1 MPSVFFIGLQ
11 LIKYMK
17 QGLGILL
24 IAALLISIPSCRVL
38 YPNLMFQQ
46 KQYQYFELAQKQI
59 DQYVIQ
65 PGDEI
70 SLRIFA
76 RDGFRLIDVVG
87 STSVGAAGSTG
98 VTAGGTVSLTYLVD
112 NEGFA
117 RLPVVG
123 ELFVKGYTEKELNR
137 ILADKFAGLFIDPFV
152 IARVENR
159 RAFVF
164 KGSSGNLVSLNNGPT
179 NLLEVIAKSGGMQD
193 NSKAYKIK
201 VIRGDLKNPQ
211 VILIDLST
219 LEGLRRADLIIQSND
234 IIYIEEKRANVATQ
248 ILAEISPYLGFV
260 TTIATVILLAKTYG
274 K

>member
-1 MPSVFFIGLQ
+1 
-11 LIKYMK
+11 MK
-17 QGLGILL
+17 QVLGIF
-24 IAALLISIPSCRVL
+24 IVAALLISMPSCRLL
-38 YPNLMFQQ
+38 YPSLMFQQ

-65 PGDEI
+65 PGDEMTLHI
-70 SLRIFA
+70 YA

-87 STSVGAAGSTG
+87 SANISNAANAGANSPLSYA
-98 VTAGGTVSLTYLVD
+98 TVDYLVD
-112 NEGFA
+112 NEGFV

-137 ILADKFAGLFIDPFV
+137 ILADKFSGLFVDPFV
-152 IARVENR
+152 IAKVDNR
-159 RAFVF
+159 RALVF
-164 KGSSGNLVSLNNGPT
+164 KGSTGGVISLNDGPT
-179 NLLEVIAKSGGMQD
+179 NLLEVIAKAGGLED
-193 NSKAYKIK
+193 NAKAYKIK

-219 LEGLRRADLIIQSND
+219 MEGVRKADLIIQSND
-234 IIYIEEKRANVATQ
+234 IIYIETKRTSVAAQ
-248 ILAEISPYLGFV
+248 VLNEIAPYLSFV

>member
-1 MPSVFFIGLQ
+1 
-11 LIKYMK
+11 MK
-17 QGLGILL
+17 KVLGIFT
-24 IAALLISIPSCRVL
+24 IAALLLSTPSCRVL

-70 SLRIFA
+70 SLRIYA
-76 RDGFRLIDVVG
+76 RDGFRLVDVLGG
-87 STSVGAAGSTG
+87 SMIPGL
-98 VTAGGTVSLTYLVD
+98 AGGGLNSTIQNGANAGVTYLVD

-137 ILADKFAGLFIDPFV
+137 ILADKFSGLFVDPFV
-152 IARVENR
+152 IAKVENR
-159 RAFVF
+159 RALVF
-164 KGSSGNLVSLNNGPT
+164 KGSSAAVISLNAGPT
-179 NLLEVIAKSGGMQD
+179 NLLEVIAKSGGLSE

-201 VIRGDLKNPQ
+201 VLRGDIKNPQ

-219 LEGLRRADLIIQSND
+219 LEGVRKADLIVQSND
-234 IIYIEEKRANVATQ
+234 IIYIEEKRTSIAAQVLT
-248 ILAEISPYLGFV
+248 EISPYLSFV
-260 TTIATVILLAKTYG
+260 TTIATVILLAKTY
-274 K
+274 

>member
-1 MPSVFFIGLQ
+1 
-11 LIKYMK
+11 MK
-17 QGLGILL
+17 QVLGIIL
-24 IAALLISIPSCRVL
+24 IAIALISIPSCRLL

-70 SLRIFA
+70 SLRIYA
-76 RDGFRLIDVVG
+76 RDGFRLVDVIGNVP
-87 STSVGAAGSTG
+87 VAGSSNSN
-98 VTAGGTVSLTYLVD
+98 AGGQSVNQNILGATYLVD

-137 ILADKFAGLFIDPFV
+137 ILADKFSGLFVDPFV
-152 IARVENR
+152 IAKVENR
-159 RAFVF
+159 RALIF
-164 KGSSGNLVSLNNGPT
+164 KGSSGGVISLNAGPT
-179 NLLEVIAKSGGMQD
+179 NLLEVIAKSGGLTT

-219 LEGLRRADLIIQSND
+219 LEGVRKADLIVQSND
-234 IIYIEEKRANVATQ
+234 IIYIEEKRASIAAQ
-248 ILAEISPYLGFV
+248 ILTEITPYLSFI
-260 TTIATVILLAKTYG
+260 TTISTVIILAKTYG

>member
-1 MPSVFFIGLQ
+1 
-11 LIKYMK
+11 MK
-17 QGLGILL
+17 QALGLFI
-24 IAALLISIPSCRVL
+24 IAALLISIPSCRLL

-70 SLRIFA
+70 SLRVYA
-76 RDGFRLIDVVG
+76 RDGFRLVDVIGSVG
-87 STSVGAAGSTG
+87 GAAGTIGSTASST
-98 VTAGGTVSLTYLVD
+98 VTNSTVIITYLVD

-137 ILADKFAGLFIDPFV
+137 ILADKFAGLFVDPFV

-159 RAFVF
+159 RALVF
-164 KGSSGNLVSLNNGPT
+164 KGSTGGVVPLNSGPT
-179 NLLEVIAKSGGMQD
+179 SLLEVIAKSGGLSE

-201 VIRGDLKNPQ
+201 VLRGDMKNPQ

-219 LEGLRRADLIIQSND
+219 LEGMRKADLIVQSND
-234 IIYIEEKRANVATQ
+234 IIYIEEKRPSAAAQ
-248 ILAEISPYLGFV
+248 ILTEISPYLGFI
-260 TTIATVILLAKTYG
+260 TTITTVVLLARTYG

>member
-1 MPSVFFIGLQ
+1 
-11 LIKYMK
+11 MK
-17 QGLGILL
+17 QVLGTLL
-24 IAALLISIPSCRVL
+24 IAALLISFPSCRLL

-70 SLRIFA
+70 SLRVYA
-76 RDGFRLIDVVG
+76 RDGFRLVDVIGNVNMATTGG
-87 STSVGAAGSTG
+87 SGVSSSSNTNTQLGSG
-98 VTAGGTVSLTYLVD
+98 YLTYLVD
-112 NEGFA
+112 NEGFV

-152 IARVENR
+152 VAKVENR
-159 RAFVF
+159 RALVF
-164 KGSSGNLVSLNNGPT
+164 KGSTGGVVSLNSGPT
-179 NLLEVIAKSGGMQD
+179 NLLEVIAKSGGLSA

-201 VIRGDLKNPQ
+201 VLRGDMKNPQ

-219 LEGLRRADLIIQSND
+219 LEGMRKADLIVQSND
-234 IIYIEEKRANVATQ
+234 IIYIEEKRPSAAAQ
-248 ILAEISPYLGFV
+248 ILQEITPYLGV
-260 TTIATVILLAKTYG
+260 ITTIATIVILAKTYG

>member
-1 MPSVFFIGLQ
+1 
-11 LIKYMK
+11 
-17 QGLGILL
+17 
-24 IAALLISIPSCRVL
+24 
-38 YPNLMFQQ
+38 MFQQ

-70 SLRIFA
+70 SLRIYA
-76 RDGFRLIDVVG
+76 RDGFRLVDVIG
-87 STSVGAAGSTG
+87 TSSAASGAG
-98 VTAGGTVSLTYLVD
+98 VALGGNVQNTISLVNYWVD

-137 ILADKFAGLFIDPFV
+137 ILADKFAGLFVDPFV
-152 IARVENR
+152 IAKVENR
-159 RAFVF
+159 RALVF
-164 KGSSGNLVSLNNGPT
+164 KGSTGGVITLNSGPT
-179 NLLEVIAKSGGMQD
+179 NLLEVIAKAGGLSQ

-211 VILIDLST
+211 VIEIDLST
-219 LEGLRRADLIIQSND
+219 LEGMRRADLIVQSND
-234 IIYIEEKRANVATQ
+234 IIYIEDKRISPAAQ
-248 ILAEISPYLGFV
+248 ILSEVTPYLAFV
-260 TTIATVILLAKTYG
+260 TTIATIILLAKTYG

>member
-1 MPSVFFIGLQ
+1 
-11 LIKYMK
+11 MK
-17 QGLGILL
+17 QVLGIFLV
-24 IAALLISIPSCRVL
+24 AALLISIPSCRLL

-70 SLRIFA
+70 SLRIYA
-76 RDGFRLIDVVG
+76 RDGFRLVDVIGNV
-87 STSVGAAGSTG
+87 STSTSSGAVLGGGQSSALTTG
-98 VTAGGTVSLTYLVD
+98 IVTVTYLVD

-123 ELFVKGYTEKELNR
+123 EVFVKGYTEKELNR
-137 ILADKFAGLFIDPFV
+137 ILADKFSGLFVDPFV
-152 IARVENR
+152 IAKVENR
-159 RAFVF
+159 RALVF
-164 KGSSGNLVSLNNGPT
+164 KGSFGGVISLNAGPT
-179 NLLEVIAKSGGMQD
+179 NLLEVIAKSGGLSA

-219 LEGLRRADLIIQSND
+219 LEGVRKADLIVQSND
-234 IIYIEEKRANVATQ
+234 IIYIEEKRASVAAQ
-248 ILAEISPYLGFV
+248 ILGEISPYLSFV
-260 TTIATVILLAKTYG
+260 TTLSTVILLARTYG

>member
-1 MPSVFFIGLQ
+1 
-11 LIKYMK
+11 MK
-17 QGLGILL
+17 KVLGIFT
-24 IAALLISIPSCRVL
+24 IAALLLSIPSCRVL

-70 SLRIFA
+70 SLRIYA
-76 RDGFRLIDVVG
+76 RDGFRLVDVLG
-87 STSVGAAGSTG
+87 GASIPGL
-98 VTAGGTVSLTYLVD
+98 AGGSGNSIMQNGGGGAGITYLVD

-137 ILADKFAGLFIDPFV
+137 ILADKFSGLFVDPFV
-152 IARVENR
+152 IAKVENR
-159 RAFVF
+159 RALVF
-164 KGSSGNLVSLNNGPT
+164 KGSTASVVSLNTGPT
-179 NLLEVIAKSGGMQD
+179 NLLEVIAKSGGLSE

-201 VIRGDLKNPQ
+201 VLRGDIKNPQ

-219 LEGLRRADLIIQSND
+219 LEGVRKADLIVQSND
-234 IIYIEEKRANVATQ
+234 IIYIEEKRASIAAQ
-248 ILAEISPYLGFV
+248 ILTEISPYLGFV
-260 TTIATVILLAKTYG
+260 TTIATVILLAKTY
-274 K
+274 

>member
-1 MPSVFFIGLQ
+1 
-11 LIKYMK
+11 MK
-17 QGLGILL
+17 QVLGIFL
-24 IAALLISIPSCRVL
+24 IASLLISTPSCRLL

-70 SLRIFA
+70 SLRVYA

-87 STSVGAAGSTG
+87 NVGGATSNSISANSS
-98 VTAGGTVSLTYLVD
+98 GGNNLNSVSGLTYLVD

-137 ILADKFAGLFIDPFV
+137 ILADKFAGLFVDPFV
-152 IARVENR
+152 VAKVENR
-159 RAFVF
+159 RALVF
-164 KGSSGNLVSLNNGPT
+164 KGSTGGVIGLNMGPT
-179 NLLEVIAKSGGMQD
+179 NLLEVIAKAGGLSE

-201 VIRGDLKNPQ
+201 VIRGDMKNPQ

-219 LEGLRRADLIIQSND
+219 LEGMRKADLIVQSND
-234 IIYIEEKRANVATQ
+234 IIYIEEKRASIAAQ
-248 ILAEISPYLGFV
+248 ITTELMPYLSFI
-260 TTIATVILLAKTYG
+260 TTIATLILLAKTYG